1 MENQENTFK
10 ESYFIA
16 NKKIGWISGG
26 FTITATWTWAIA
38 LLVPS
43 QKSYEQGFAGAFW
56 YLIPSVLTLFIYC
69 YFLSKVDE
77 KFLDNYTLPQ
87 LMEKRWG
94 DRVHKLYAGILAVL
108 QITLAFT

>member
-43 QKSYEQGFAGAFW
+43 QKSYEQGFAQQSVSGNTAF
-56 YLIPSVLTLFIYC
+56 LTQISYHIAVIALPCLFH
-69 YFLSKVDE
+69 
-77 KFLDNYTLPQ
+77 
-87 LMEKRWG
+87 M
-94 DRVHKLYAGILAVL
+94 
-108 QITLAFT
+108 